1 MYIKKHL
8 PFPVGLIEFFLNNLQ
23 NNNRKFMHAFTMPG
37 YSIFIYFTTDVQGRS
52 KVHYYMEVVFS
63 FFIYFFFWLKKSM
76 LKIE

>member
-37 YSIFIYFTTDVQGRS
+37 YSIFIYSTAGVQGCS
-52 KVHYYMEVVFS
+52 NVHYYMEVVFS
-63 FFIYFFFWLKKSM
+63 FFIYIFFLAEKKHA
-76 LKIE
+76 